1 MYDYR
6 VRNVVITG
14 QLNVLNTAILF
25 ICRTAECTFPTAEY
39 TFPTAER
46 TFRSGEHK
54 PFTLLL
60 QIHNDYPLNIR
71 ITIIPT
77 SQHPIQQLS
86 VSRLY

>member
-25 ICRTAECTFPTAEY
+25 IFRTAECTFPTAEY

-77 SQHPIQQLS
+77 SQHPIQLLP